1 MYAELHALSNFSF
14 LRGASHP
21 EELVAQAKH
30 RGYRALAL
38 TDECSLA
45 GVVRAHVAAKQC
57 ELPLIIGAELSCVD
71 ALKLVALATDRA
83 SYGAL
88 SRLITRARR
97 GGAKG
102 HYVLERR
109 DLENALDGCLI
120 LWLPQTGG
128 ALLPRQAADGR
139 WLRERFAG
147 RLWLGVELLTGGSD
161 AKRLALLQ
169 TLGAA
174 LELPRVAAGDVH
186 LHRRSRRAL
195 QDVLTAIRLGIPLH
209 EAGVR
214 LFPNGERCL
223 RPLERL
229 RELYPAA
236 LLEQTLAIAE
246 RCTFNLEEL
255 RYEYPEEI
263 VPAGETPTSH
273 LRALTWAGCAK
284 RWPQGAPPAVRKG
297 LEHELRLIAE
307 LKFEPFFLTVHDV
320 VQFARSQSILCQ
332 GRGSAANSMVCYC
345 LQITEVDP
353 SRMSMLFERF
363 ISKERNE
370 PPDIDV
376 DFEHERREEVIQYI
390 YGKYGR
396 ERAALAATVICYR
409 PRSALRDVG
418 KALGFDLAEVDRLA
432 SGMQWWDGQRID
444 PERIR
449 ASGFDPG
456 DVRTRRLMALT
467 AEILG
472 FPRHLSQHVGGFVI
486 ARGRLDE
493 LVPIENAAM
502 PERTVIEW
510 DKDDLDALGLLK
522 VDVLALGMLSAIR
535 RAFGLINDFG
545 GTSRVAGELNMATVP
560 SEDAAVYDMIC
571 RADTVGVFQIESR
584 AQMSML
590 PRLKP
595 RNYYD
600 LVIEVAIVRPGP
612 IQGEMVHPYLRRRNG
627 EEAVNYPSKEVEGV
641 LSRTLGVPIFQEQV
655 MQLAIVAAGFSPG
668 EADGLR
674 RAMAAWKRKGGLEPF
689 QRKLIDGMR
698 AKGYAESFA
707 NQIFNQILGFGEYGF
722 PECVVGDTRVIDADT
737 GRWVTI
743 EDVFRGKARL
753 ENTLACDAEFKLRSR
768 KVLRVIQSGIKP
780 VWRMRAASGH
790 EICATAEHPFMTLS
804 GWRNLGE
811 LRVGDPVAAARSS
824 SDIYWDRIVSLEP
837 VGDKQTFDLKIEGDH
852 NFVANHFVVHN
863 SHSASFALLVYTS
876 SWIKHYEPAAFCAA
890 LLNSQPMGFY
900 APAQLVRDARA
911 HGVEVRAASAE
922 ASAWD
927 ATLERRDDG
936 RPALR
941 LGLRLVRRLS
951 EEGARRL
958 IAARAV
964 RSFADIA
971 DLAERA
977 ALDRR
982 DLEAL
987 AASDALAGIA
997 GHRYRAF
1004 WQVSGVE
1011 RALPLLGADTAVPE
1025 GIPLLRAPREGHDI
1039 VADYGSLGLSLRRHP
1054 LALLRK
1060 RLEARG
1066 IVTTAALWDLPT
1078 GRRVTTAGL
1087 VITRQRPGSASGV
1100 TFVTMEDETGHVNL
1114 IVWKRVAEEQRA
1126 ALLGSRLLEVRGALQ
1141 REGDVLHVI
1150 AQRLTDLSALLGEL
1164 EFESRDFR

>member
-1 MYAELHALSNFSF
+1 LYAELHALSNFSF

-30 RGYRALAL
+30 LHYRAFAL

-57 ELPLIIGAELSCVD
+57 ELPLIIGAELSCID

-97 GGAKG
+97 GGTKG
-102 HYVLERR
+102 HYVLARR
-109 DLENALDGCLI
+109 DLENALEGCLI

-128 ALLPRQAADGR
+128 ALLSHQAADGR

-147 RLWLGVELLTGGSD
+147 RLWLGVELLTGGAD

-169 TLGAA
+169 ALGAA
-174 LELPRVAAGDVH
+174 LELPLVAVGDVYM
-186 LHRRSRRAL
+186 HRRNRRAL
-195 QDVLTAIRLGIPLH
+195 QDVLTAIRLGTPLH

-263 VPAGETPTSH
+263 VPAGETPTGH
-273 LRALTWAGCAK
+273 LRALTWAGCDK

-320 VQFARSQSILCQ
+320 VQYARSQGILCQ

-449 ASGFDPG
+449 ASGFDPR

-502 PERTVIEW
+502 PQRTVIEW

-535 RAFGLINDFG
+535 RAFGLIHDFG
-545 GTSRVAGELNMATVP
+545 GTPRVAGELTMATVP

-590 PRLKP
+590 PRLRP
-595 RNYYD
+595 RNFYD

-627 EEAVNYPSKEVEGV
+627 EEAVDYPSKEVESV

-698 AKGYAESFA
+698 GRGYTESFA

-722 PECVVGDTRVIDADT
+722 PE
-737 GRWVTI
+737 
-743 EDVFRGKARL
+743 
-753 ENTLACDAEFKLRSR
+753 
-768 KVLRVIQSGIKP
+768 
-780 VWRMRAASGH
+780 
-790 EICATAEHPFMTLS
+790 
-804 GWRNLGE
+804 
-811 LRVGDPVAAARSS
+811 
-824 SDIYWDRIVSLEP
+824 
-837 VGDKQTFDLKIEGDH
+837 
-852 NFVANHFVVHN
+852 
-863 SHSASFALLVYTS
+863 SHSASFALLVYIS

-890 LLNSQPMGFY
+890 LINSQPMGFY

-911 HGVEVRAASAE
+911 HGVEVRPVAVDT
-922 ASAWD
+922 SAWD
-927 ATLERRDDG
+927 CTLERREDG

-941 LGLRLVRRLS
+941 LGLRIVKRLS
-951 EEGARRL
+951 EEGAKRL
-958 IAARAV
+958 VAARAV
-964 RSFADIA
+964 RPFIGLE

-977 ALDRR
+977 TLDRR

-987 AASDALAGIA
+987 AAGDALAGIA

-1025 GIPLLRAPREGHDI
+1025 GTPLLRAPREAHDI

-1066 IVTTAALWDLPT
+1066 IVPTETLWDLPT
-1078 GRRVTTAGL
+1078 GRWVTTAGM

-1141 REGDVLHVI
+1141 REGDVLHVL
-1150 AQRLTDLSALLGEL
+1150 AQRLTDLSVLLGEL
-1164 EFESRDFR
+1164 AFESRDFR